1 MHAGRD
7 WGQGSLSGTYNGCAL
22 QVGYSR
28 EYLEKLVEGEQK
40 RKEDAAG
47 IQYEYNTEVCQSLP
61 FSCISVHF
69 DHICEG
75 NGMPSAYRLF
85 TVIASEV

>member
-1 MHAGRD
+1 M
-7 WGQGSLSGTYNGCAL
+7 

-47 IQYEYNTEVCQSLP
+47 IQYEYNTEVRPCL
-61 FSCISVHF
+61 
-69 DHICEG
+69 
-75 NGMPSAYRLF
+75 
-85 TVIASEV
+85 